1 MHVSITCIL
10 HALMRGRVVACI
22 EYHHGRL
29 TGARFTLARWQDV
42 GSVIMIGERGSAI
55 RSFDNMADLAR
66 YLRGSGVHYDAAII
80 DDLREEQEFLAGREA
95 AAVLID
101 PPSYIKLAA

>member
-22 EYHHGRL
+22 EYHNGRL

-42 GSVIMIGERGSAI
+42 GSVIMIGDRGSAI
-55 RSFDNMADLAR
+55 RSFDNIADLAR
-66 YLRGSGVHYDAAII
+66 YLRGSGSRYDVAVI
-80 DDLREEQEFLAGREA
+80 DDPQEESRFLEGKDA

-101 PPSYIKLAA
+101 PPPFLKAA

>member
-10 HALMRGRVVACI
+10 HALMRGRVVGCI
-22 EYHHGRL
+22 VYHNGRL

-42 GSVIMIGERGSAI
+42 GSVIMIGERGTAI
-55 RSFDNMADLAR
+55 RSFDNIADLAR
-66 YLRGSGVHYDAAII
+66 YLCGSGNRYDVAVI
-80 DDLREEQEFLAGREA
+80 DDVKQEQEFLAGREA

-101 PPSYIKLAA
+101 PPPMIKLAA